1 MQRLSGL
8 RVRRRWSARTASA
21 VCRCKTPSDL
31 QKAALHALDIPLGCQ
46 RCRCATT
53 TDGTSHSPYS
63 TEQRCT
69 AGGAVAACASLEPRK
84 WRLPERDAA
93 RAITSRTSRHVTGAV
108 KTSCDWPRVRAFK
121 GCKRTSHSDRCPECC
136 LRQYRTNIER
146 RRTSSYCRLQRLR
159 VSELVVLARASE
171 RWQRSIVARILV

>member
-93 RAITSRTSRHVTGAV
+93 RAISEPPAWRKSAMLRRPGDRRRSAARPEDVTGLAD
-108 KTSCDWPRVRAFK
+108 KWAMGKCSEWQPRNA
-121 GCKRTSHSDRCPECC
+121 
-136 LRQYRTNIER
+136 N
-146 RRTSSYCRLQRLR
+146 
-159 VSELVVLARASE
+159 SE
-171 RWQRSIVARILV
+171 WRS